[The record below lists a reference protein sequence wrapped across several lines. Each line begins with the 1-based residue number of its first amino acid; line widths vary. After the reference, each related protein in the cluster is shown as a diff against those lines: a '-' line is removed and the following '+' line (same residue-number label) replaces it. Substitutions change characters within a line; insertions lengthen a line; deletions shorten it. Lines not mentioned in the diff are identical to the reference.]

1 GVGLRPTPVVTRSI
15 SITQQDD
22 YPWAAVG
29 AVIPNSR
36 LTTGWRIVMG
46 YALSPLRT
54 QGCGPWPTTQG
65 SGPSALPLGYVR
77 VHRCAVLGSARAPRR
92 PPLRGRPVGARI
104 VSTLCTVGGR
114 KTHCR
119 RVSVL
124 RHLAPRGADLRPTTQ
139 GCGPSAYHPGVR
151 TFGPSPGLRWDPPL
165 RGSRFGEG
173 TAE

>member
-1 GVGLRPTPVVTRSI
+1 ASNRVRRMHHAKMFKMLDTTGVGLRPTPVVTRSI

-54 QGCGPWPTTQG
+54 QGCGP
-65 SGPSALPLGYVR
+65 SALPLGYVGI
-77 VHRCAVLGSARAPRR
+77 HRFAVLGSARAPRR

-104 VSTLCTVGGR
+104 VSTL
-114 KTHCR
+114 
-119 RVSVL
+119 
-124 RHLAPRGADLRPTTQ
+124 
-139 GCGPSAYHPGVR
+139 
-151 TFGPSPGLRWDPPL
+151 
-165 RGSRFGEG
+165 
-173 TAE
+173 